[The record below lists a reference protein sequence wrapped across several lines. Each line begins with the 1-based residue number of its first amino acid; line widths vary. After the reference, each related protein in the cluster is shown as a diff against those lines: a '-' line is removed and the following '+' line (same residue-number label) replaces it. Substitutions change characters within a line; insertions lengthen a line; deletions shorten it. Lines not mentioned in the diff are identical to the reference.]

1 MAINLVSLVSQF
13 LTPQLIGGLARALG
27 INEAVAQKLVA
38 AAVPAILA
46 SLATAAAAPGGAQK
60 VSDAVS
66 NSDPDILT
74 KLSGAATGGNTRF
87 LNEGGTLLSG
97 LLGGGGLSSLTG
109 ALSQFSGAPQPATQA
124 LLGTV
129 THAAVGTIGQQD
141 PSNWSDPSAIL
152 SMLNSQ
158 KSAISAA
165 LPPELSKMLGASGL
179 LAGLGGLG
187 AAAAGVTQSAASTV
201 SSAASA
207 ASSTASSAANSA
219 ARNADAAARTAQTAA
234 SRIPTPPTPRSSG
247 FPMWAIIVIVVVVLL
262 AIWWF
267 MTHNEKPAEP
277 AKTGLLSTPVEYALR
292 AAPAS
297 AALQLD

>member
-27 INEAVAQKLVA
+27 INEAVAQKLVG

-46 SLATAAAAPGGAQK
+46 SLGTAAAAPGGAQK

-66 NSDPDILT
+66 MSDPDILT
-74 KLSGAATGGNTRF
+74 KLTGAITGGNTRF

-124 LLGTV
+124 LLGTI
-129 THAAVGTIGQQD
+129 THATVGTIGQQD

-187 AAAAGVTQSAASTV
+187 AAAAGATQSAASTV

-207 ASSTASSAANSA
+207 ASSAASSAAGSA
-219 ARNADAAARTAQTAA
+219 ARSAESAARSAQTTAA
-234 SRIPTPPTPRSSG
+234 RVTAPVAPTSSG
-247 FPMWAIIVIVVVVLL
+247 FPMWAIILIVVLVLL
-262 AIWWF
+262 AFWWF
-267 MTHNEKPAEP
+267 MTQNQKPAEP
-277 AKTGLLSTPVEYALR
+277 AKTGLLSAPIEYALDT
-292 AAPAS
+292 APAP
-297 AALQLD
+297 AFMQLD

>member
-13 LTPQLIGGLARALG
+13 LTPQLVGGLARALG
-27 INEAVAQKLVA
+27 INEAVAQKLAA

-46 SLATAAAAPGGAQK
+46 SLGTAAAAPGGAQK

-74 KLSGAATGGNTRF
+74 KLSGAITGGNTRF

-165 LPPELSKMLGASGL
+165 LPPELSRALGASGL
-179 LAGLGGLG
+179 LAGLG
-187 AAAAGVTQSAASTV
+187 AAAAGATQTAASTV

-207 ASSTASSAANSA
+207 ASSTASSAASSA
-219 ARNADAAARTAQTAA
+219 ARSAEAAARTAQTAA
-234 SRIPTPPTPRSSG
+234 SRIPTPPAPTSSG
-247 FPMWAIIVIVVVVLL
+247 FPMWAIILIVIVVLL

-267 MTHNEKPAEP
+267 MTQNQKPAEP
-277 AKTGLLSTPVEYALR
+277 AKTGLLSSPIEYALS
-292 AAPAS
+292 ALPAPGVD
-297 AALQLD
+297 LMHD

>member
-13 LTPQLIGGLARALG
+13 LTPQLVGGLARALG

-38 AAVPAILA
+38 AAIPAILA
-46 SLATAAAAPGGAQK
+46 SLGTAAAAPGGAQK

-66 NSDPDILT
+66 NSDPDILG
-74 KLSGAATGGNTRF
+74 KLSGAVTGGNTRF

-158 KSAISAA
+158 KDAISAA
-165 LPPELSKMLGASGL
+165 LPPEVSKLLGASGL
-179 LAGLGGLG
+179 LAGLGAG
-187 AAAAGVTQSAASTV
+187 AAAAATQTATSTV
-201 SSAASA
+201 SSAATA
-207 ASSTASSAANSA
+207 ASSTASSAARSA
-219 ARNADAAARTAQTAA
+219 EAAARSAQATVSRVPAA
-234 SRIPTPPTPRSSG
+234 APTSSG
-247 FPMWAIIVIVVVVLL
+247 FPMWAIILIVIVVLL

-267 MTHNEKPAEP
+267 MTQREKPAEP
-277 AKTGLLSTPVEYALR
+277 AKTGQLAPIEYALQ
-292 AAPAS
+292 AAPSPADS
-297 AALQLD
+297 MHD

>member
-13 LTPQLIGGLARALG
+13 LTPQLVGGLARALG

-46 SLATAAAAPGGAQK
+46 SLGTAAAAPGGAQK

-66 NSDPDILT
+66 MSDPDILT
-74 KLSGAATGGNTRF
+74 KLSGAITGGNTRF

-124 LLGTV
+124 LLGTI
-129 THAAVGTIGQQD
+129 THATVGTIGQQD

-165 LPPELSKMLGASGL
+165 LPPELSRALGASGL
-179 LAGLGGLG
+179 LAGLG
-187 AAAAGVTQSAASTV
+187 AAAAGATQTAASTV

-207 ASSTASSAANSA
+207 ASSTASSAASSA
-219 ARNADAAARTAQTAA
+219 ARSAEAAARTAQTAA
-234 SRIPTPPTPRSSG
+234 SRIPTPPAPTSSG
-247 FPMWAIIVIVVVVLL
+247 FPMWAIILIVIVVLL

-267 MTHNEKPAEP
+267 MTQNQKPAEP
-277 AKTGLLSTPVEYALR
+277 AKTGLLSVPVEYALR
-292 AAPAS
+292 ALPAPAVP
-297 AALQLD
+297 QLG

>member
-13 LTPQLIGGLARALG
+13 LTPQLVGGLARALG

-46 SLATAAAAPGGAQK
+46 SLGTAAAAPGGAQK

-66 NSDPDILT
+66 MSDPDILT
-74 KLSGAATGGNTRF
+74 KLGAAITGGNTRF

-124 LLGTV
+124 LLGTI
-129 THAAVGTIGQQD
+129 THATVGTIGQQD

-165 LPPELSKMLGASGL
+165 LPPELSRALGASGL
-179 LAGLGGLG
+179 LAGLGG
-187 AAAAGVTQSAASTV
+187 AAAAATQTATSAV
-201 SSAASA
+201 SSAATA
-207 ASSTASSAANSA
+207 ASSTASSAARSA
-219 ARNADAAARTAQTAA
+219 ETAAKSAQAAA
-234 SRIPTPPTPRSSG
+234 SRVPAAAASSTSG
-247 FPMWAIIVIVVVVLL
+247 FPMWAILLIVIVVLL

-267 MTHNEKPAEP
+267 MTQNQKPAEP
-277 AKTGLLSTPVEYALR
+277 AKTGLLSVPVEYVLR
-292 AAPAS
+292 ASPAPAVP
-297 AALQLD
+297 QLD

>member
-13 LTPQLIGGLARALG
+13 LTPQLVGGLARALG

-46 SLATAAAAPGGAQK
+46 SLGTAAAAPGGAQK

-66 NSDPDILT
+66 MSDPDILT
-74 KLSGAATGGNTRF
+74 KLTGAITGGNTRF
-87 LNEGGTLLSG
+87 LNEGGTLLSS

-129 THAAVGTIGQQD
+129 THATVGAIGQQD

-152 SMLNSQ
+152 SMLDSQ

-165 LPPELSKMLGASGL
+165 MPPELSKMLGASGL

-187 AAAAGVTQSAASTV
+187 AAAAGATQSAASTV
-201 SSAASA
+201 SSAATAASSA
-207 ASSTASSAANSA
+207 ASSATRSAESA
-219 ARNADAAARTAQTAA
+219 ARSAQATTTRVTAPVA
-234 SRIPTPPTPRSSG
+234 PPTSSG
-247 FPMWAIIVIVVVVLL
+247 FPMWAIILIVIVVLL

-267 MTHNEKPAEP
+267 MTQNQKPAEP
-277 AKTGLLSTPVEYALR
+277 AKTGLLSAPIEYAL
-292 AAPAS
+292 AATPAPAF
-297 AALQLD
+297 AQLD

>member
-13 LTPQLIGGLARALG
+13 LTPQLVGGLARALG

-46 SLATAAAAPGGAQK
+46 SLGTAAAAPGGAQK

-66 NSDPDILT
+66 MSDPDILT
-74 KLSGAATGGNTRF
+74 KLSGAITGGNTRF

-109 ALSQFSGAPQPATQA
+109 ALSQFSGAPQPATQS

-165 LPPELSKMLGASGL
+165 LPPELSRVLGASGL
-179 LAGLGGLG
+179 LAGLGG
-187 AAAAGVTQSAASTV
+187 AAAARDSDRRVDGFERRDRREFDSQFRRQFRREERREEPKPRSEG
-201 SSAASA
+201 
-207 ASSTASSAANSA
+207 
-219 ARNADAAARTAQTAA
+219 
-234 SRIPTPPTPRSSG
+234 PTPPAPSSSG
-247 FPMWAIIVIVVVVLL
+247 FPMWAIILIVIVVLL

-267 MTHNEKPAEP
+267 MTQNQKPAEP
-277 AKTGLLSTPVEYALR
+277 AKTGLLSAPVEYALD
-292 AAPAS
+292 AAPS
-297 AALQLD
+297 PAAA

>member
-13 LTPQLIGGLARALG
+13 LTPQLVGGLARALG

-46 SLATAAAAPGGAQK
+46 SLGTAAAAPGGAQK

-66 NSDPDILT
+66 MSDPDILT
-74 KLSGAATGGNTRF
+74 KLSGAISGGNTRF

-165 LPPELSKMLGASGL
+165 LPPELSRALGASGL
-179 LAGLGGLG
+179 LAGLG
-187 AAAAGVTQSAASTV
+187 AAAAGATQTAASTV
-201 SSAASA
+201 LSAASA

-219 ARNADAAARTAQTAA
+219 ARGAEAAARTAQTAA
-234 SRIPTPPTPRSSG
+234 SRIPTPPAPTSSG
-247 FPMWAIIVIVVVVLL
+247 FPMWAIILIVIVVLL

-267 MTHNEKPAEP
+267 MTQNQKPAEP
-277 AKTGLLSTPVEYALR
+277 AKTGLLSVPVEYALR
-292 AAPAS
+292 ASPAPAVP
-297 AALQLD
+297 QLD

>member
-13 LTPQLIGGLARALG
+13 LTPQLVGGLARALG

-46 SLATAAAAPGGAQK
+46 SLGTAAAAPGGAQK

-74 KLSGAATGGNTRF
+74 KLSGAITGGNTRF

-165 LPPELSKMLGASGL
+165 LPPELSRALGASGL
-179 LAGLGGLG
+179 LAGLG
-187 AAAAGVTQSAASTV
+187 AAAAGATQTAASTV

-207 ASSTASSAANSA
+207 ASSTASSAASSA
-219 ARNADAAARTAQTAA
+219 ARSAEAAARTAQTAA
-234 SRIPTPPTPRSSG
+234 SRIPTPPAPTSSG
-247 FPMWAIIVIVVVVLL
+247 FPMWAIILIVIVVLL

-267 MTHNEKPAEP
+267 MTQNQKPAEP
-277 AKTGLLSTPVEYALR
+277 AKTGLLSSPIEYALS
-292 AAPAS
+292 ALPAPGVD
-297 AALQLD
+297 LMHD

>member
-13 LTPQLIGGLARALG
+13 LTPQLVGGLARALG

-66 NSDPDILT
+66 MSDPDILT
-74 KLSGAATGGNTRF
+74 KLSGAISGGNTRF

-129 THAAVGTIGQQD
+129 THATVGTIGQQD

-152 SMLNSQ
+152 SMLDSQ

-165 LPPELSKMLGASGL
+165 LPPELSRALGASGL
-179 LAGLGGLG
+179 LAGLG
-187 AAAAGVTQSAASTV
+187 AAAAGAAQTAASTV
-201 SSAASA
+201 SSAATA
-207 ASSTASSAANSA
+207 ASSTASSAASSA
-219 ARNADAAARTAQTAA
+219 AKSADAAARSAQTAA
-234 SRIPTPPTPRSSG
+234 SRIPTPPAPTSSG
-247 FPMWAIIVIVVVVLL
+247 FPMWAIILIVIVVLL

-267 MTHNEKPAEP
+267 MTQNQKPAEP
-277 AKTGLLSTPVEYALR
+277 AKTGLLSAPVEFALD
-292 AAPAS
+292 AMPAPAF
-297 AALQLD
+297 D

>member
-13 LTPQLIGGLARALG
+13 LTPQLVGGLARALG

-38 AAVPAILA
+38 AAVPAVLA

-66 NSDPDILT
+66 MSDPDILM
-74 KLSGAATGGNTRF
+74 KLSGAITGGNTRF

-97 LLGGGGLSSLTG
+97 LLGGGGLSTLTG

-129 THAAVGTIGQQD
+129 THATVGTIGQQD

-165 LPPELSKMLGASGL
+165 LPPELSRALGASGL
-179 LAGLGGLG
+179 LAGLG
-187 AAAAGVTQSAASTV
+187 AAAAGATQTAASTV
-201 SSAASA
+201 SSAATA
-207 ASSTASSAANSA
+207 ASSTASSAASSA
-219 ARNADAAARTAQTAA
+219 ARSADAAARTAQTAA
-234 SRIPTPPTPRSSG
+234 SRVPTPPAPTSSG
-247 FPMWAIIVIVVVVLL
+247 FPMWAIILIVVVVLL

-267 MTHNEKPAEP
+267 MTQNQKPAEP
-277 AKTGLLSTPVEYALR
+277 AKTGFLSAPVEFALD
-292 AAPAS
+292 AMPTPAF
-297 AALQLD
+297 AQLD

>member
-13 LTPQLIGGLARALG
+13 LTPQIIGSLARALG
-27 INEAVAQKLVA
+27 VNEAVAQKVVA
-38 AAVPAILA
+38 AAVPTILA
-46 SLATAAAAPGGAQK
+46 ALGTAAAAPGGAQK
-60 VSDAVS
+60 VADAIS

-74 KLSGAATGGNTRF
+74 KIGQAASGGNTRF

-97 LLGGGGLSSLTG
+97 LLGGGGLASLAG
-109 ALSQFSGAPQPATQA
+109 ALSQFSGATQPATQT

-152 SMLNSQ
+152 SLLNSQ

-179 LAGLGGLG
+179 LAGLGG
-187 AAAAGVTQSAASTV
+187 AATAATQTAASTV
-201 SSAASA
+201 SGAATA
-207 ASSTASSAANSA
+207 ASSTASSAARSAQATA
-219 ARNADAAARTAQTAA
+219 ARVTAPVAA
-234 SRIPTPPTPRSSG
+234 PTSSG
-247 FPMWAIIVIVVVVLL
+247 FPMWAIILLVIVVLL

-267 MTHNEKPAEP
+267 MTQGQKPAEP
-277 AKTGLLSTPVEYALR
+277 AKTGFLSAPVEYALR
-292 AAPAS
+292 AAPSWAGPTR
-297 AALQLD
+297 D

>member
-13 LTPQLIGGLARALG
+13 LTPQLVGGLARALG

-66 NSDPDILT
+66 MSDPDILT
-74 KLSGAATGGNTRF
+74 KLSGAVAGGNTRF
-87 LNEGGTLLSG
+87 LNEGSTLLSN
-97 LLGGGGLSSLTG
+97 LLGGGALSSLTG
-109 ALSQFSGAPQPATQA
+109 ALSQYSGAPQPATQT

-129 THAAVGTIGQQD
+129 AHAAVGTIGQQD

-152 SMLNSQ
+152 ALLNSQ

-165 LPPELSKMLGASGL
+165 LPPEVSRMLGASGL
-179 LAGLGGLG
+179 LAGLGGA
-187 AAAAGVTQSAASTV
+187 AAAAGQTAASTV
-201 SSAASA
+201 SGAATA
-207 ASSTASSAANSA
+207 ASSTASSAASSA
-219 ARNADAAARTAQTAA
+219 ARSADAAARSAQTAA
-234 SRIPTPPTPRSSG
+234 SRVPTPPAPSSSG
-247 FPMWAIIVIVVVVLL
+247 FPMWAIILIVIVVLL
-262 AIWWF
+262 AIWWY
-267 MTHNEKPAEP
+267 MTQNQKPAEP

-292 AAPAS
+292 ALPAQ
-297 AALQLD
+297 AVPQLD

>member
-13 LTPQLIGGLARALG
+13 LTPQLIGGLARSLG
-27 INEAVAQKLVA
+27 INEAVAQKLA
-38 AAVPAILA
+38 AAAIPAILA
-46 SLATAAAAPGGAQK
+46 SLGTAAAAPGGAQK

-66 NSDPDILT
+66 MSDPDILT
-74 KLSGAATGGNTRF
+74 KLSGAIAGGNTRF

-129 THAAVGTIGQQD
+129 THATVGTIGQQD

-152 SMLNSQ
+152 SMLDSQ

-179 LAGLGGLG
+179 LAGLGGL
-187 AAAAGVTQSAASTV
+187 AAGATQSAASRV
-201 SSAASA
+201 SSAATA
-207 ASSTASSAANSA
+207 ASSTASSAASSA
-219 ARNADAAARTAQTAA
+219 ARTAESAARTAQTTAA
-234 SRIPTPPTPRSSG
+234 RVTAPVAAPTSSG
-247 FPMWAIIVIVVVVLL
+247 FPMWAIILIVVVVLL

-267 MTHNEKPAEP
+267 MTQNQKPAEP
-277 AKTGLLSTPVEYALR
+277 AKTGLLSAPIEYALET
-292 AAPAS
+292 APAPDF
-297 AALQLD
+297 AQLG

>member
-13 LTPQLIGGLARALG
+13 LTPQLVGGLARALG

-46 SLATAAAAPGGAQK
+46 SLGTAAAAPGGAQK

-66 NSDPDILT
+66 MSDPDILT
-74 KLSGAATGGNTRF
+74 KLGSAITGGNARF
-87 LNEGGTLLSG
+87 LNEGGALLNN

-109 ALSQFSGAPQPATQA
+109 ALSQYSGAPQPATQT

-152 SMLNSQ
+152 SLLNSQ
-158 KSAISAA
+158 KGAISAA
-165 LPPELSKMLGASGL
+165 LPPEVSRLLGASGL
-179 LAGLGGLG
+179 LAGLGG
-187 AAAAGVTQSAASTV
+187 AAAAATQTATSTV
-201 SSAASA
+201 SSGVTA
-207 ASSTASSAANSA
+207 ASSTASSAASA
-219 ARNADAAARTAQTAA
+219 AARSADAAARTAQTVA
-234 SRIPTPPTPRSSG
+234 SRVPTPPAPTSSG
-247 FPMWAIIVIVVVVLL
+247 FPMWAIILIVIVVLL

-267 MTHNEKPAEP
+267 MTQNQKPAEP
-277 AKTGLLSTPVEYALR
+277 AKTGLLSAPVEYALR
-292 AAPAS
+292 VLPAQ
-297 AALQLD
+297 AVPQLD

>member
-13 LTPQLIGGLARALG
+13 LTPQLVGGLARALG

-46 SLATAAAAPGGAQK
+46 SLGTAAAAPGGAQK

-66 NSDPDILT
+66 MSDPDILT
-74 KLSGAATGGNTRF
+74 KLSGAISGGNTRF

-129 THAAVGTIGQQD
+129 THATVGTIGQQD

-158 KSAISAA
+158 KSVISAA
-165 LPPELSKMLGASGL
+165 LPPELSRALGASGL
-179 LAGLGGLG
+179 LAGLG
-187 AAAAGVTQSAASTV
+187 AAAAGATQTAASTV

-219 ARNADAAARTAQTAA
+219 ARGAEAAARTAQTAA
-234 SRIPTPPTPRSSG
+234 SRIPTPPAPTSSG
-247 FPMWAIIVIVVVVLL
+247 FPMWAIILIVIVVLL

-267 MTHNEKPAEP
+267 MTQNQKPAEP
-277 AKTGLLSTPVEYALR
+277 AKTGLLSIPVEYALD
-292 AAPAS
+292 AMPTPAF
-297 AALQLD
+297 AQLD